1 VNKAELLAWA
11 RSILAH
17 GTTAA
22 PHQLLGLPPHAGP
35 TAASDA
41 FMQIA
46 RIAHPDLHRNAL
58 TQTEFD
64 QVVLAYSRVAGA
76 YQELRTA
83 RPRGTTLQPPIV
95 RSNPPTIQP
104 PVSRTGTATMPP
116 LNLAP
121 PAPAPAPAAGPAGA
135 MNAKALVYFRKAE
148 LALNRG
154 DLRGAILQLKM
165 AIAADPQ
172 STVLRPALAEVEA
185 ELKKSKG

>member
-1 VNKAELLAWA
+1 MNKPELMAWA
-11 RSILAH
+11 KSILAH

-46 RIAHPDLHRNAL
+46 RVAHPDLHRNVL
-58 TQTEFD
+58 TPTELD

-83 RPRGTTLQPPIV
+83 RPRGNTLQPP
-95 RSNPPTIQP
+95 T
-104 PVSRTGTATMPP
+104 SRPSSSTLPP
-116 LNLAP
+116 LTLEPTP
-121 PAPAPAPAAGPAGA
+121 PAAPASPSAA
-135 MNAKALVYFRKAE
+135 MNSKALVYFRKAE

-172 STVLRPALAEVEA
+172 STMLRPALAEVEA
-185 ELKKSKG
+185 ELKKSKS